1 MHKTVHPARPFQ
13 RRHRLRPAAGAIA
26 LALAFAGTAAPVA
39 AQAAD
44 SRTAAPAVVQEA
56 PLRAH
61 LAFLSSDA
69 MEGRGTG
76 QRGGELTV
84 TYLET
89 QALAAGL
96 KPANGASYRQSVKIA
111 GVSALPQESSVA
123 LTANGQALPLAF
135 GKDWV
140 WAPGD
145 VKPVHDMDA
154 QLVFVGYGIAAPE
167 QGGWDDYKGVD
178 VKGKL
183 LVMLVNDPAP
193 TAAEPNRFNGKG
205 LTYYGRWTYKFEE
218 AARRGAAGVL
228 LIHTDASASYGWSVV
243 HNSWTAERFQ
253 LADADLGTGMQGWIT
268 DASARA
274 LFSAAGQDLDQLRA
288 AAEDKSFKP
297 VVLNARVSGQTRAK
311 VRTLEQFNV
320 AGIVPGLDP
329 KLKDELVI
337 YSAHWDH
344 LGKQGDGSDGKDTI
358 FNGAVD
364 NASGSAGLLAMA
376 QEAVR
381 HPARRSQMFLW
392 VAAEEQGLLGSAA
405 YAAHPLWPLDK
416 TAAALN
422 LDSLNFV
429 GATRDI
435 GVQGSERSSLGA
447 AAAGTAK
454 AMGLAI
460 APMRP
465 DLGGGYFRSDHF
477 SFAKAGVPAFSI
489 EGGHAWLKDK
499 EANDAKA
506 KAYGKRYH
514 QVDDEYDPSWDLSGM
529 VQQAQYTLNL
539 GRAIADAP
547 AMPTWKAGDP
557 FAKARSASTK

>member
-1 MHKTVHPARPFQ
+1 MHKIVATHLSVI
-13 RRHRLRPAAGAIA
+13 GAS
-26 LALAFAGTAAPVA
+26 LALAFA
-39 AQAAD
+39 
-44 SRTAAPAVVQEA
+44 APALHAATSAALVQEA

-61 LAFLSSDA
+61 LATLASDA
-69 MEGRGTG
+69 FEGRGTG

-84 TYLET
+84 VYLEN

-96 KPANGASYRQSVKIA
+96 LPANGGSYRQSVKIA
-111 GVSALPQESSVA
+111 GVKAQPQDSSVA
-123 LTANGQALPLAF
+123 LAAGGKALPLAF

-145 VKPVHDMDA
+145 AKAVHAMDA
-154 QLVFVGYGIAAPE
+154 GLVFVGYGIKAPE
-167 QGGWDDYKGVD
+167 EGGWDDYKGVD

-243 HNSWTAERFQ
+243 QNSWMAERFQ
-253 LADADLGTGMQGWIT
+253 LADADLGTGMQGWMT
-268 DASARA
+268 EDTARK
-274 LFSAAGQDLDQLRA
+274 LFAAAGQDLDKLRA

-297 VVLNARVSGQTRAK
+297 VPLDARVQGESKAA

-320 AGIVPGLDP
+320 AGIVPGTDP
-329 KLKDELVI
+329 KLKDEVVI

-344 LGKQGDGSDGKDTI
+344 LGKQGSSDNTGGDTI

-376 QEAVR
+376 QAAAR
-381 HPARRSQMFLW
+381 NPARRSQMFLW

-405 YAAHPLWPLDK
+405 YAARPLWPLNK

-429 GATRDI
+429 AAAKDI
-435 GVQGSERSSLGA
+435 GVQGSERSDLGA
-447 AAAGTAK
+447 LAATVAK
-454 AMGLAI
+454 SMHLSV
-460 APMRP
+460 APARP

-489 EGGHAWLKDK
+489 SGGHEWLKDK
-499 EANDAKA
+499 EANDAKR
-506 KAYGKRYH
+506 KAYGPRYH
-514 QVDDEYDPSWDLSGM
+514 QADDEYDPNWDLAGM
-529 VQQAQYTLNL
+529 VQQAQFTLNL
-539 GRAIADAP
+539 GRAVADAP
-547 AMPTWKAGDP
+547 KMPGWKAGDQ
-557 FAKARSASTK
+557 FGKVKR

>member
-1 MHKTVHPARPFQ
+1 MHNIAHTTA
-13 RRHRLRPAAGAIA
+13 LATLAAS
-26 LALAFAGTAAPVA
+26 LALAFSAHAAKL
-39 AQAAD
+39 QAKPA
-44 SRTAAPAVVQEA
+44 SGAAVVLEA

-61 LAFLSSDA
+61 LAFLSSDLL
-69 MEGRGTG
+69 EGRGTG

-84 TYLET
+84 SYLET

-96 KPANGASYRQSVKIA
+96 LPANQGSYRQSVRIA
-111 GVSALPQESSVA
+111 GVKALPQDSSVA
-123 LTANGQALPLAF
+123 LVAGGKPLALNF
-135 GKDWV
+135 ARDWV

-145 VKPVHDMDA
+145 AVAAHDMDA
-154 QLVFVGYGIAAPE
+154 ELVFVGYGISAPE
-167 QGGWDDYKGVD
+167 EGGWDDYKGMD
-178 VKGKL
+178 VKGKV

-193 TAAEPNRFNGKG
+193 TSAEPNRFNGKS

-243 HNSWTAERFQ
+243 QNSWTAERFQ
-253 LADADLGTGMQGWIT
+253 LADADLGTGMQGWMT

-274 LFSAAGQDLDQLRA
+274 LFAASDQDLDKLRA
-288 AAEDKSFKP
+288 SAEEKSFRP
-297 VVLNARVSGQTRAK
+297 VTLNARVQGQAK
-311 VRTLEQFNV
+311 AAVRKLEQFNV
-320 AGIVPGLDP
+320 AGIVPGTDP
-329 KLKDELVI
+329 KLKDEVVI

-344 LGKQGDGSDGKDTI
+344 LGKQGDSGDTI

-405 YAAHPLWPLDK
+405 YAARPLWPLDK
-416 TAAALN
+416 TAAAFN

-429 GATRDI
+429 AMARDI

-447 AAAGTAK
+447 VAASTAK
-454 AMGLAI
+454 AMNLQVA
-460 APMRP
+460 AARP

-489 EGGHAWLKDK
+489 SGGRDWVKDK
-499 EANDAKA
+499 PANDAKA
-506 KAYGKRYH
+506 KAYAARYH
-514 QVDDEYDPSWDLSGM
+514 QASDEYDPNWDLSGM
-529 VQQAQYTLNL
+529 VQQAQFTLNL
-539 GRAIADAP
+539 GRTVADTP
-547 AMPTWKAGDP
+547 AMPAWKPGDQ
-557 FAKARSASTK
+557 FAKARR

>member
-1 MHKTVHPARPFQ
+1 MHKIVRTAV
-13 RRHRLRPAAGAIA
+13 AAS
-26 LALAFAGTAAPVA
+26 LALAFAAHAIG
-39 AQAAD
+39 
-44 SRTAAPAVVQEA
+44 APANPAGVVQEA

-61 LAFLSSDA
+61 LATLSSDA
-69 MEGRGTG
+69 FEGRGTG

-84 TYLET
+84 VYLEN

-96 KPANGASYRQSVKIA
+96 QPANGSSYRQSVRIA
-111 GVSALPQESSVA
+111 GVKAQPQDSSVA
-123 LTANGQALPLAF
+123 LAAGGKPLPLAF
-135 GKDWV
+135 AKDWV

-145 VKPVHDMDA
+145 AKPVHAMDA
-154 QLVFVGYGIAAPE
+154 ELVFVGYGIQAPE
-167 QGGWDDYKGVD
+167 EGGWDDYKGLD

-193 TAAEPNRFNGKG
+193 TAAEPNRFNGRG

-243 HNSWTAERFQ
+243 QNSWTAERFQ
-253 LADADLGTGMQGWIT
+253 LADADLGTGMQGWMT
-268 DASARA
+268 EAAARS
-274 LFSAAGQDLDQLRA
+274 LFAAAGQDLDKLRT

-297 VVLNARVSGQTRAK
+297 VVLNARVQGETKAA

-320 AGIVPGLDP
+320 AGIVPGTDP
-329 KLKDELVI
+329 KLKDEVVI

-344 LGKQGDGSDGKDTI
+344 LGKQGDSGTDGNDNI

-376 QEAVR
+376 QQAVL

-405 YAAHPLWPLDK
+405 YAARPLWPLNK

-429 GATRDI
+429 AAATDI
-435 GVQGSERSSLGA
+435 GVQGSERSDLGA
-447 AAAGTAK
+447 MAAATAK
-454 AMGLAI
+454 AMRLSV
-460 APMRP
+460 APARP

-489 EGGHAWLKDK
+489 EGGHTWVKDK
-499 EANDAKA
+499 EANDAKR
-506 KAYGKRYH
+506 KAYGPRYH
-514 QVDDEYDPSWDLSGM
+514 QVGDEYDPHWDLSGM
-529 VQQAQYTLNL
+529 VQQAQFALNL
-539 GRAIADAP
+539 GRMIADAP
-547 AMPTWKAGDP
+547 KMPGWKAGDQ
-557 FAKARSASTK
+557 FGKVKR

>member
-1 MHKTVHPARPFQ
+1 MHKLTST
-13 RRHRLRPAAGAIA
+13 LIAAS
-26 LALAFAGTAAPVA
+26 LALAFHAHAAKPTANA
-39 AQAAD
+39 AVPAA
-44 SRTAAPAVVQEA
+44 VQEA

-61 LAFLSSDA
+61 LAFLSSDLL
-69 MEGRGTG
+69 EGRGTG
-76 QRGGELTV
+76 QRGGDLTV
-84 TYLET
+84 SYLEN
-89 QALAAGL
+89 QAMAAGL
-96 KPANGASYRQSVKIA
+96 LPANQGSYRQSVRIA
-111 GVSALPQESSVA
+111 GVKAQPQDSSVA
-123 LTANGQALPLAF
+123 LVAGGKPLALAF
-135 GKDWV
+135 AKDWV

-145 VKPVHDMDA
+145 AIPVHDMDA
-154 QLVFVGYGIAAPE
+154 ELVFVGYGIQAAE
-167 QGGWDDYKGVD
+167 EGGWDDYKGLD
-178 VKGKL
+178 VKGKV

-193 TAAEPNRFNGKG
+193 TSAEPERFNGKG

-243 HNSWTAERFQ
+243 QNSWTAERFQ
-253 LADADLGTGMQGWIT
+253 LADADLGTGMQGWMT

-288 AAEDKSFKP
+288 SAEDKSFKP
-297 VVLNARVSGQTRAK
+297 VPLNARVQGQTKAA
-311 VRTLEQFNV
+311 VRKLEQFNV
-320 AGIVPGLDP
+320 AGIVPGTDP

-344 LGKQGDGSDGKDTI
+344 LGMQGDSSKGDTI
-358 FNGAVD
+358 YNGAVD

-381 HPARRSQMFLW
+381 HPAKRSQMFLW

-405 YAAHPLWPLDK
+405 YAARPLWPLNK

-429 GATRDI
+429 AAAKDI

-447 AAAGTAK
+447 TAAATAK
-454 AMGLAI
+454 AMKLTV
-460 APMRP
+460 APAHP

-489 EGGHAWLKDK
+489 SGGHDWLKDK
-499 EANDAKA
+499 DANDAKR
-506 KAYGKRYH
+506 KAYGARYH
-514 QVDDEYDPSWDLSGM
+514 QANDEYDPNWDLSGM

-539 GRAIADAP
+539 GRMVADAP
-547 AMPTWKAGDP
+547 AMPAWKAGDQ
-557 FAKARSASTK
+557 FAKARK

>member
-1 MHKTVHPARPFQ
+1 VPGGSAARPSTITQQDSMHKIVSP
-13 RRHRLRPAAGAIA
+13 LIAAS
-26 LALAFAGTAAPVA
+26 LALAFSANAFAAGPT
-39 AQAAD
+39 QAA
-44 SRTAAPAVVQEA
+44 TVQEA

-61 LAFLSSDA
+61 LAFLSSDLL
-69 MEGRGTG
+69 EGRGTG
-76 QRGGELTV
+76 QRGGDLTV
-84 TYLET
+84 SYLEN

-111 GVSALPQESSVA
+111 GVKALPQDSSVA
-123 LTANGQALPLAF
+123 LAAGGKPLTLAF

-145 VKPVHDMDA
+145 AKPVHDMNA
-154 QLVFVGYGIAAPE
+154 ELVFVGYGITAPE
-167 QGGWDDYKGVD
+167 EGGWDDYKDVD
-178 VKGKL
+178 VKGKV

-193 TAAEPNRFNGKG
+193 TAAEPNRFAGKG

-228 LIHTDASASYGWSVV
+228 LIHTDASASYGWGVV

-253 LADADLGTGMQGWIT
+253 LADADLGSGLQGWIT
-268 DASARA
+268 DATAHS
-274 LFSAAGQDLDQLRA
+274 LFTAAGQDLDKLRA

-297 VVLNARVSGQTRAK
+297 VALNARVQGQSKAA

-320 AGIVPGLDP
+320 AGIVPGTDS
-329 KLKDELVI
+329 KLKNEVVI

-344 LGKQGDGSDGKDTI
+344 LGKQGSSDNPGGDTI

-376 QEAVR
+376 QEAAR

-405 YAAHPLWPLDK
+405 YAAKPLWPLDK

-429 GATRDI
+429 GAARDI
-435 GVQGSERSSLGA
+435 GVQGSERSTLAATAATVAGAMHLKVA
-447 AAAGTAK
+447 AA
-454 AMGLAI
+454 
-460 APMRP
+460 RP
-465 DLGGGYFRSDHF
+465 DLAGGYFRSDHF

-489 EGGHAWLKDK
+489 SGGRDWLKDK
-499 EANDAKA
+499 EANDARQ
-506 KAYGKRYH
+506 KAYGARYH
-514 QVDDEYDPSWDLSGM
+514 QVDDEYDANWDLSGM
-529 VQQAQYTLNL
+529 VQQAQFTLNL
-539 GRAIADAP
+539 GRAVADAP
-547 AMPTWKAGDP
+547 KMPAWKAGDQ
-557 FAKARSASTK
+557 FGKVREAAK

>member
-1 MHKTVHPARPFQ
+1 MHKIVHT
-13 RRHRLRPAAGAIA
+13 AIA
-26 LALAFAGTAAPVA
+26 ASLALAFSAHAAKPVA
-39 AQAAD
+39 SAI
-44 SRTAAPAVVQEA
+44 VQEA

-61 LAFLSSDA
+61 LAFLSSDLL
-69 MEGRGTG
+69 EGRGTG

-84 TYLET
+84 AYLEN

-96 KPANGASYRQSVKIA
+96 LPANKGSYRQSVRIA
-111 GVSALPQESSVA
+111 GVKAQPQDSSVSLVA
-123 LTANGQALPLAF
+123 GGKPLALSF
-135 GKDWV
+135 AKDWV

-145 VKPVHDMDA
+145 AKPVHDMDA
-154 QLVFVGYGIAAPE
+154 ELVFVGYGIAAPE
-167 QGGWDDYKGVD
+167 EGGWDDYKGLD

-193 TAAEPNRFNGKG
+193 TGAEPGRFNGKG

-243 HNSWTAERFQ
+243 QNSWTAERFQ
-253 LADADLGTGMQGWIT
+253 LADADLGTGMQGWMT

-274 LFSAAGQDLDQLRA
+274 LFSAAGQDLESLRA

-297 VVLNARVSGQTRAK
+297 VPLNARVHGQTRAA

-320 AGIVPGLDP
+320 AGIVPGTDP

-344 LGKQGDGSDGKDTI
+344 LGKQGDSGDTI

-381 HPARRSQMFLW
+381 HPAKRSQMFLW

-405 YAAHPLWPLDK
+405 YAARPLWPLDK

-429 GATRDI
+429 GAVRDVS
-435 GVQGSERSSLGA
+435 VQGSERSTLGA
-447 AAAGTAK
+447 AAASTAK
-454 AMGLAI
+454 AMKLTV
-460 APMRP
+460 APAHP
-465 DLGGGYFRSDHF
+465 DLSGGYFRSDHF
-477 SFAKAGVPAFSI
+477 SFAKAGVPAFSV
-489 EGGHAWLKDK
+489 GSGHDWVKDK
-499 EANDAKA
+499 EASDAKR
-506 KAYGKRYH
+506 KAYSARYH
-514 QVDDEYDPSWDLSGM
+514 QASDEYDPNWDLSGM

-539 GRAIADAP
+539 GRMVADAP
-547 AMPTWKAGDP
+547 AMPAWQAGDQ
-557 FAKARSASTK
+557 FAKARAANK